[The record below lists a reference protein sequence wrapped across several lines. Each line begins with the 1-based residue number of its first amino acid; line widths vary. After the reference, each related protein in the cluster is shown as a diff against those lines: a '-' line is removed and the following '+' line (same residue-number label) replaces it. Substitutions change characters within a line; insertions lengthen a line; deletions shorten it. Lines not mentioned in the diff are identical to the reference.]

1 MNKPLSL
8 KTSRSEKRPPPITK
22 TGKHFEER

>member
-8 KTSRSEKRPPPITK
+8 KTSRSEKRLTPNTK

>member
-8 KTSRSEKRPPPITK
+8 KTSRSKKRPPPITK
-22 TGKHFEER
+22 TGKHLKER